1 MNDENTTV
9 TVSGYGK
16 TLCVL
21 AEYMMRGATV
31 GYYAY
36 GQCVLDAAI
45 SAASAVQTVAARAN
59 SKYWWDETLMSGLTN
74 LIRHQVRSAFEAA
87 LRAQP
92 QYRELKRR
100 SAAQREDAAHKWA
113 VKVCRNSDAIAS
125 EDFKPGFLF
134 HTTMARKA
142 HDAAIGKL
150 MRVLEWQAAKRG
162 RIFVKINP
170 AHTTQDCSN
179 CGARAKRRLNLQERV
194 YKCERC
200 GLMLDRDRNSAIN
213 MLIGAGF
220 IPGPMG
226 TLSRSNAAARDCAV
240 PERSESLRL

>member
-1 MNDENTTV
+1 MKVRYT
-9 TVSGYGK
+9 YRLRPGK
-16 TLCVL
+16 QAEQYLL
-21 AEYMMRGATV
+21 AEWGACRYVWNQMVEESKRRYEKGQTFGPNDASKHLAHLGHTVKDEKSLAETQRNMARRYRKGKRRRDQSRG
-31 GYYAY
+31 Y
-36 GQCVLDAAI
+36 
-45 SAASAVQTVAARAN
+45 R
-59 SKYWWDETLMSGLTN
+59 K
-74 LIRHQVRSAFEAA
+74 A
-87 LRAQP
+87 LH

-100 SAAQREDAAHKWA
+100 IAAQREDAAHKWA
-113 VKVCRNSDAIAS
+113 VKVCRSSDAIAS

-150 MRVLEWQAAKRG
+150 MGVLEWQAVKRG
-162 RIFVKINP
+162 RKFAKVNP
-170 AHTTQDCSN
+170 ACTTQDCSN

-194 YKCERC
+194 YKRERC

-226 TLSRSNAAARDCAV
+226 R
-240 PERSESLRL
+240 